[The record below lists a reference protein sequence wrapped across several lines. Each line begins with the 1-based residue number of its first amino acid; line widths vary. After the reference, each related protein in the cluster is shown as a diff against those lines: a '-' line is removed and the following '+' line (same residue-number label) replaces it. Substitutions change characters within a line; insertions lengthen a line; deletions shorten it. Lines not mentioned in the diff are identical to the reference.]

1 MTGMTHYQR
10 EQGAGMNKA
19 IVVGGGISGLA
30 TAFLLRKKAGEAG
43 IELDVTLLE
52 KEERVGG
59 KIWSIKEEGYLCE
72 WGPNGFLDSKP
83 QTLDLCRDLGAS
95 ERLLRSNDNARKRFI
110 YTGGALNRLP
120 ENGPMFLKSGLISWP
135 GKFRLALEPF
145 IPKRDDGADET
156 LASFG
161 RRRLGEEALQK
172 LIAPMV
178 SGIFAGDPETMSLV
192 SCFPR
197 IAELEREY
205 GSLVKA
211 MIKLAKK
218 KQQEA
223 AQGKAVSSAAGPGGV
238 LTSFR
243 GGIQELTDI
252 LAEQLGSESIVT
264 GQTVTA
270 LARGGSA
277 PWRLRTDTIDI
288 DADVVVLASPAH
300 ATASIVS
307 GVDAAMAQVLGEI
320 PYASMTV
327 VCFGYE
333 RERIAHDLNGFGYLI
348 PKEEGMNTLGTLWD
362 SSIFENRA
370 PAGKVLLRSMLGGA
384 CFPGHVNLSDAEVQQ
399 RVRGDLQVTM
409 GITAEPSFVSIF
421 RHPQAI
427 PQYTVGH
434 AKRLAALEERT
445 AAHPGLFLTGNSY
458 RGIGLNDCAA
468 AANRTADEA
477 VSHLKA
483 R

>member
-1 MTGMTHYQR
+1 M
-10 EQGAGMNKA
+10 KKV

-30 TAFLLRKKAGEAG
+30 TAFLLRRKGAEAG

-110 YTGGALNRLP
+110 YTGGTLHRLP
-120 ENGPMFLKSGLISWP
+120 ESGPMFLKSGLISWP
-135 GKFRLALEPF
+135 GKLRLAMEPF
-145 IPKRDDGADET
+145 IPKRTDGADET

-178 SGIFAGDPETMSLV
+178 SGIFAGNPETMSLR

-197 IAELEREY
+197 IAELEEEY
-205 GSLVKA
+205 GSLVRA

-252 LAEQLGSESIVT
+252 LAEQLGPDSIVT
-264 GQTVTA
+264 GQTVTS
-270 LARGGSA
+270 LAQGSST
-277 PWRLRTDTIDI
+277 PWRLKTESVDI
-288 DADVVVLASPAH
+288 DTDAVILASPAY
-300 ATASIVS
+300 ATAGIVR
-307 GVDAAMAQVLGEI
+307 GVDPPMAEVLEQI

-333 RERIAHDLNGFGYLI
+333 RERIPCDLNGFGYLI
-348 PKEEGMNTLGTLWD
+348 PREEGMNTLGTLWD

-370 PAGKVLLRSMLGGA
+370 PEGAVLLRSMLGGA
-384 CFPGHVNLSDAEVQQ
+384 CFPEYITLSDAEVMQ
-399 RVRGDLQVTM
+399 RVKADLKATM
-409 GITAEPSFVSIF
+409 GISADPSFVKIF

-434 AKRLAALEERT
+434 AKRLAAIQER
-445 AAHPGLFLTGNSY
+445 AMILPGLFLTGNSY

-468 AANRTADEA
+468 AASRTAEE
-477 VSHLKA
+477 VVTHL
-483 R
+483 RTR

>member
-1 MTGMTHYQR
+1 MKKT
-10 EQGAGMNKA
+10 

-30 TAFLLRKKAGEAG
+30 TAYLMRKQAEEAG

-52 KEERVGG
+52 KEERLGG
-59 KIWSIKEEGYLCE
+59 KIWSIKGDGYLCE

-83 QTLDLCRDLGAS
+83 QTLDLCRDLGAAAQ
-95 ERLLRSNDNARKRFI
+95 LLRSNDNARKRFI
-110 YTGGALNRLP
+110 YSGGLLNRLP
-120 ENGPMFLKSGLISWP
+120 ENGPSFLQSKLISWP
-135 GKFRLALEPF
+135 GKLRLAMEPF
-145 IPKRDDGADET
+145 IPKRDDGVDET

-197 IAELEREY
+197 IAELERDY

-218 KQQEA
+218 KKQEV
-223 AQGKAVSSAAGPGGV
+223 AQGKAVASAAGPGGV

-243 GGIQELTDI
+243 NGIQELTDI
-252 LAEQLGSESIVT
+252 LAETLGPATIVSGQGVT
-264 GQTVTA
+264 G
-270 LARGGSA
+270 LSKGESS
-277 PWRLRTDTIDI
+277 PWRLQTESIDI
-288 DADVVVLASPAH
+288 DADAVVLATPAF
-300 ATASIVS
+300 ATAEILQ
-307 GVDAAMAQVLGEI
+307 GIDGGMGATLREI

-333 RERIAHDLNGFGYLI
+333 RERISHDLNGFGYLI
-348 PKEEGMNTLGTLWD
+348 PKGDGMNTLGTLWD

-370 PAGKVLLRSMLGGA
+370 PEGKVLLRSMLGGA
-384 CFPGHVNLSDAEVQQ
+384 CFPEYVNLSDEEVTR
-399 RVRGDLQVTM
+399 RVKADLKTIM
-409 GITAEPSFVSIF
+409 GISAEPSFSRIF

-434 AKRLAALEERT
+434 GRRLAALEERA

-458 RGIGLNDCAA
+458 RGIGLNDCVA
-468 AANRTADEA
+468 AANRTAEEA
-477 VSHLKA
+477 VAHLKS